1 MSALSSDGQSGDPIK
16 TGKVVHE
23 LLLLAIDAI
32 SPSPENALLY
42 KPVRPDDP
50 ETIKLADQIKEH
62 GVKVPIT
69 ISEDRYI
76 ISGHRRHVA
85 SRMAGLSEVPC
96 VIERGVVRGDGE
108 KASDAFMKLLVL
120 YNSQRIKTRDELL
133 HEAVV
138 NVDPL
143 KAHQALTAYRTR
155 KTRIKVETLEIR
167 EGIRRKEI
175 SPAKMAFLAAVQKI
189 ISALEEFWP
198 LTVRQ
203 IHYPL
208 LNDPPLKHSGK
219 PGSTYRNDL
228 RSYHSL
234 IDLVTRARHEGY
246 IDYEV
251 IHDPTRPV
259 TVWNVHKN
267 LASYYAQQM
276 EELLNGYWR
285 DLMQSQPNHIEI
297 VIEKNTLHGIITP
310 IAAKFCIPL
319 SAGRGQCSTRPLYNI
334 AERYKASG
342 KDKLIILAMSDL
354 DPDGD
359 AIAHSLG
366 QRLRDDYHIRQ
377 VEVVKTALSMK
388 QVRALKLPTK
398 YERAKKKSSNYKR
411 YVEDYGTDFVWELE
425 AVAPKVLQKLLTQV
439 IDGVI
444 DKAAFNEEVAQ
455 ERTDAAHNAAVREIV
470 LRTLKAEVTK

>member
-1 MSALSSDGQSGDPIK
+1 VGSVRKRENEHVIVGWPIWRPDEDGRSRSYERLLIPIDQ
-16 TGKVVHE
+16 
-23 LLLLAIDAI
+23 IW
-32 SPSPENALLY
+32 PSPENALLY
-42 KPVRPDDP
+42 HPVTPDD
-50 ETIKLADQIKEH
+50 EATIAMADSIRANGILE
-62 GVKVPIT
+62 PIV
-69 ISEDRYI
+69 ISADNYI
-76 ISGHRRHVA
+76 ISGHRRECA
-85 SRMAGLSEVPC
+85 A
-96 VIERGVVRGDGE
+96 
-108 KASDAFMKLLVL
+108 
-120 YNSQRIKTRDELL
+120 RI
-133 HEAVV
+133 
-138 NVDPL
+138 
-143 KAHQALTAYRTR
+143 
-155 KTRIKVETLEIR
+155 
-167 EGIRRKEI
+167 
-175 SPAKMAFLAAVQKI
+175 
-189 ISALEEFWP
+189 
-198 LTVRQ
+198 
-203 IHYPL
+203 
-208 LNDPPLKHSGK
+208 
-219 PGSTYRNDL
+219 TYRNDL

-246 IDYEV
+246 IDYQV

-259 TVWNVHKN
+259 TLWNVHKN

-310 IAAKFCIPL
+310 VAAKFCIPL
-319 SAGRGQCSTRPLYNI
+319 SAGRGQCSTRPLYDI

-425 AVAPKVLQKLLTQV
+425 AVAPKILQKLLTQA

-444 DKAAFNEEVAQ
+444 DKAAFNAEVAQ
-455 ERTDAAHNAAVREIV
+455 ERADAAHNAAVREIV
-470 LRTLKAEVTK
+470 LRTLKAEITR